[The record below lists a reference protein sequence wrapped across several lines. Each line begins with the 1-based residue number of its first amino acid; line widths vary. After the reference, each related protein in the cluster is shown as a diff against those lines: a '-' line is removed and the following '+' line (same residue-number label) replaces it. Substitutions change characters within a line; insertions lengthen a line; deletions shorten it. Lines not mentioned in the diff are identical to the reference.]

1 MILPVQKKNA
11 RKVFWILYLQNQS
24 IFIWRGPR
32 FALELSDIDAPY
44 ILIMVMAHLPEISD
58 NVSFIWSWIFV
69 VTSFSEKL
77 TNKNMFYFR
86 KKARS
91 DVLVYASEWMFL
103 LKQLNTAL
111 VILLIYLKHFSSPT
125 FYVIALV
132 SYLPIHL
139 FLPTGHPLF
148 YLILCFILTYFAL
161 IKPRRRVSKI

>member
-1 MILPVQKKNA
+1 MVL
-11 RKVFWILYLQNQS
+11 FLQD
-24 IFIWRGPR
+24 
-32 FALELSDIDAPY
+32 E
-44 ILIMVMAHLPEISD
+44 
-58 NVSFIWSWIFV
+58 
-69 VTSFSEKL
+69 
-77 TNKNMFYFR
+77 NMFYFR